1 MDKAAFSI
9 IHVNRNKRETGL
21 PFIAEPAA
29 SDDCL
34 RDLFVSEKIQ
44 QDKKDKPPPAVIC
57 MEYDRDAKQCQKRG
71 KLHPGCFPEIFQ
83 RAECQISDKESKK
96 DVLFI
101 GIMAGVGKH
110 IIPRNFGNQC
120 KQQKISAV
128 FPAVMCMKETFYN
141 KETKD
146 RKGTAPDI
154 TDNAVCRI
162 AFAIDIKQS
171 IKCRWVKFQ
180 YDRTGMVDQHGN
192 TGDHFEHTAA

>member
-21 PFIAEPAA
+21 PFIAEPAG

-34 RDLFVSEKIQ
+34 RDLFVSEKIH
-44 QDKKDKPPPAVIC
+44 QDKKDKTTPAVIC

-83 RAECQISDKESKK
+83 RAECQISEKKSKK

-101 GIMAGVGKH
+101 GIMPGVGKH
-110 IIPRNFGNQC
+110 IIPRYLGNQC
-120 KQQKISAV
+120 EQQKISPI
-128 FPAVMCMKETFYN
+128 FPAVMCMQKAFHDQ
-141 KETKD
+141 KTKD
-146 RKGTAPDI
+146 RKSTAPDI

-162 AFAIDIKQS
+162 AFAIDIK
-171 IKCRWVKFQ
+171 
-180 YDRTGMVDQHGN
+180 
-192 TGDHFEHTAA
+192 